1 MKVCQSP
8 STDKSKSCVRKCQT
22 MLEAPKRRN
31 PSKVGMSNPRGKQ
44 LLEGGSTTFPVGE
57 SRRVSNQM
65 RFVCRILDAG
75 DLHVYMCYIHGST
88 FWGWLKDCLQL
99 IQRIRL
105 SKNII
110 DSQGICQIRL
120 FQAQKLA
127 GQEKCKLNGKK
138 ETFQTGLSL
147 HSITR
152 KAALI

>member
-1 MKVCQSP
+1 MPNNVRSAQAAKSQQGRDVK
-8 STDKSKSCVRKCQT
+8 STWKT
-22 MLEAPKRRN
+22 IA
-31 PSKVGMSNPRGKQ
+31 RG
-44 LLEGGSTTFPVGE
+44 GGGGTTFPVGE